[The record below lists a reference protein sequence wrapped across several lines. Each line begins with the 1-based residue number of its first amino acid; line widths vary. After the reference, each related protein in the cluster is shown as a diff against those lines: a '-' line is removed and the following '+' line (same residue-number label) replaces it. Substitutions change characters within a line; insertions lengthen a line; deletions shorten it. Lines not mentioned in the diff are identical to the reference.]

1 MRIDVLNTQKEGFL
15 VRGKQSSF
23 AIEKGKDETYLS
35 PFACLSCQGR
45 ECVACLSPFA
55 CLSCQRRMFCVS
67 IYKHVATRLNLISL
81 KKSN

>member
-35 PFACLSCQGR
+35 PFACLSCQ
-45 ECVACLSPFA
+45 
-55 CLSCQRRMFCVS
+55 RRMFCVS